1 MSDNDKKYTDPEL
14 ERFLRENKEM
24 VMRLFK
30 EEKDMMENLFKEEK
44 GMFRGACD
52 EEKARA
58 EEFAEKGKDK
68 AKEKAQEVFN
78 AFTDPEV
85 QKHFMAMGL
94 EFMMGMSALVSAMPF
109 PDGVK
114 DMADKAKEARKKSAE
129 NFSKANADRSKGSD
143 SAAPEKINIQ
153 PAVKKK
159 SPPKAKKEE

>member
-1 MSDNDKKYTDPEL
+1 MSDSDKKYTDPEL

-30 EEKDMMENLFKEEK
+30 EEKGMMENLFKEEK
-44 GMFRGACD
+44 GMFRGAFD

-58 EEFAEKGKDK
+58 EDYADKGKEK

-85 QKHFMAMGL
+85 QKHFMAMGI
-94 EFMMGMSALVSAMPF
+94 EFMLAMNALVGAMPF
-109 PDGVK
+109 PEGVK
-114 DMADKAKEARKKSAE
+114 DMAEKAKEARKKSAE
-129 NFSKANADRSKGSD
+129 NYSKASSGRGKEDQAP
-143 SAAPEKINIQ
+143 PEKINIQ

-159 SPPKAKKEE
+159 SPPKAKKED